1 MSPRQQNYANH
12 PRFPALI
19 ALIGLAA
26 LVVTCLRGYQLV
38 RAPSLDS
45 LAAFLLPAALLAMCF
60 GLRIGDL
67 TLQDRV
73 IRAEMHERLKR
84 LLGEERRAD
93 IERLSLKSLIALR
106 FASDEQLPELVEL
119 VLSGAL
125 VQPDA
130 IKRRVQQWRGD
141 ELRV

>member
-1 MSPRQQNYANH
+1 
-12 PRFPALI
+12 
-19 ALIGLAA
+19 
-26 LVVTCLRGYQLV
+26 
-38 RAPSLDS
+38 
-45 LAAFLLPAALLAMCF
+45 
-60 GLRIGDL
+60 L

-73 IRAEMHERLKR
+73 IRAEKHERLQR
-84 LLGEERRAD
+84 LLGDERRAD

-130 IKRRVQQWRGD
+130 IKRRVHQWRGD